1 MRCQREER
9 RRTMTDTVSKP
20 EDVDSYIANA
30 DIRARPKLDELRE
43 LVRSTIPNVQES
55 ISYGV
60 PFYRYCGDLAGF
72 AAYKNHVSFGL
83 GAAVLQSDDRTQL
96 EELGYATG
104 KRTIRITFD
113 QDVPTTALQHIL
125 RAQAEVNEAKESG

>member
-1 MRCQREER
+1 MAER
-9 RRTMTDTVSKP
+9 VSKP
-20 EDVDSYIANA
+20 RDVDSYIANA
-30 DIRARPKLDELRE
+30 DVRARLTLNELRE
-43 LVRSTIPNVQES
+43 LVKSTIPNVRES

-83 GAAVLQSDDRTQL
+83 GAAVLQSDDRTKL
-96 EELGYATG
+96 EEQGYATG

-113 QDVPTTALQHIL
+113 QDVPTAAIRQIL
-125 RAQAEVNEAKESG
+125 KAQAKMNEAKENG

>member
-1 MRCQREER
+1 MRTYER
-9 RRTMTDTVSKP
+9 VSRSASSGSWSNPLFRTFEK
-20 EDVDSYIANA
+20 
-30 DIRARPKLDELRE
+30 
-43 LVRSTIPNVQES
+43 S

-83 GAAVLQSDDRTQL
+83 GAAVLQSDDRTKL
-96 EELGYATG
+96 EEQGYATG

-113 QDVPTTALQHIL
+113 QDVPTAAIRQIL
-125 RAQAEVNEAKESG
+125 KAQAELNEAKESG